1 MMRIYFVLIAIAF
14 LTLSLAFAQDNQ
26 DFNNLNATN
35 LNVTNLKNATSQNA
49 PGLAA
54 NFIGLESSSSKAVYD
69 IGSFARIKP
78 VYDMSLLS
86 RTIKPVFDVSQ
97 RAGQPARFSYTM
109 GVIKPTFNVSQRGGQ
124 LTRFTYNVGI
134 MKPIYNVSAY
144 SAIKPLYDIGQFS
157 RTKPIYPLSMA

>member
-1 MMRIYFVLIAIAF
+1 MMRIYFVLIAVAF

-26 DFNNLNATN
+26 DFTKLNATN

-49 PGLAA
+49 TSLA
-54 NFIGLESSSSKAVYD
+54 GLESSSSKAVYD

-78 VYDMSLLS
+78 VYDMSMLS
-86 RTIKPVFDVSQ
+86 RAIKPVFDVSQ